1 MWLRGKGLWFGLLL
15 VAGFTIVSLLAPI
28 LAPYGPTD
36 QTLAARM
43 QPPAWMAGGSVE
55 HLLGTD
61 HLGRDILSRLLYAAR
76 LSILIGVLT
85 AVVSS
90 IIGSVVGVL
99 AGYFGGLLSTVLMRL
114 LDIQTAFPFLVI
126 AVAVVAVLG
135 PSPAVIMITLALW
148 TWVPFGR
155 VAHAATLRA
164 RSVEY
169 VEQARISGAGDS
181 RILLTHVV
189 PNVLPSTL
197 VIWAFAVSQVI
208 VAESALSFLG
218 LGIQPPTAT
227 LGGMVSDGRNY
238 LGVADWIALIPAA
251 AIVLVTFGVNLIG
264 DGLRDRIEPDYVRGS
279 VAQGA

>member
-1 MWLRGKGLWFGLLL
+1 
-15 VAGFTIVSLLAPI
+15 
-28 LAPYGPTD
+28 
-36 QTLAARM
+36 
-43 QPPAWMAGGSVE
+43 
-55 HLLGTD
+55 
-61 HLGRDILSRLLYAAR
+61 
-76 LSILIGVLT
+76 
-85 AVVSS
+85 
-90 IIGSVVGVL
+90 
-99 AGYFGGLLSTVLMRL
+99 
-114 LDIQTAFPFLVI
+114 
-126 AVAVVAVLG
+126 
-135 PSPAVIMITLALW
+135 
-148 TWVPFGR
+148 
-155 VAHAATLRA
+155 ATLRA

-264 DGLRDRIEPDYVRGS
+264 DGLRDRIEP
-279 VAQGA
+279 